1 MNEIKK
7 ILEGLGGEK
16 MEGEID
22 DETLWEMLQ
31 DNTVSL
37 ADIIEL
43 NAALMNAIY
52 KIRKIMEDK

>member
-22 DETLWEMLQ
+22 EETLWEMLQ